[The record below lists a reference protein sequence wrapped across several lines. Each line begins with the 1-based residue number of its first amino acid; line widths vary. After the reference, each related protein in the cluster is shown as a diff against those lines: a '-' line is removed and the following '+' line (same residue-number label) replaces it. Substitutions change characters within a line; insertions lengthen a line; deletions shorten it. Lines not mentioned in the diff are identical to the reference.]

1 MLSAPHIKEA
11 RPHDDHTVTL
21 VFENGERRLLDMKP
35 YLQTQVFSPLKDLS
49 LFRRVRVV
57 FGSLEWPGERDMGY
71 DSLYVE
77 SVPLEESRTD

>member
-1 MLSAPHIKEA
+1 MRRIPHIRDA
-11 RPHDDHTVTL
+11 RPHDDYTVTL
-21 VFENGERRLLDMKP
+21 TFENGEQRLLDMKP
-35 YLQTQVFSPLKDLS
+35 YLQTQVFSPLRDLS

-77 SVPLEESRTD
+77 SVPLVES